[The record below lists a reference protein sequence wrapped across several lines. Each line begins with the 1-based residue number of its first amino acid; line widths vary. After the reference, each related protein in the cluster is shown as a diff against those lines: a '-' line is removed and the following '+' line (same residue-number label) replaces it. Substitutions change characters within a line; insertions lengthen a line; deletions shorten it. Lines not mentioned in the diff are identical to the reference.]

1 MPATGVQLDTG
12 VWRAD
17 DVRAGGGG
25 PVVARVAPEGVQEA
39 TGVGPVLTGVQ
50 VVATQLLPEPAAAG
64 VHELTAVGPVF
75 TVLQV
80 VVV

>member
-1 MPATGVQLDTG
+1 MPTTFGQVVVVQLL
-12 VWRAD
+12 
-17 DVRAGGGG
+17 
-25 PVVARVAPEGVQEA
+25 PEVAPEAVHEA

-50 VVATQLLPEPAAAG
+50 VVATQLLPDPAAAG
-64 VHELTAVGPVF
+64 VHELTAVGPVL